1 MRILNFGVELS
12 DLFFDFKD
20 VVFISFKVLGLNRIG
35 FIVDICKD
43 GRWFV
48 IDRELYGC

>member
-1 MRILNFGVELS
+1 
-12 DLFFDFKD
+12 
-20 VVFISFKVLGLNRIG
+20 VLGSNRTG
-35 FIVDICKD
+35 LIVDIRKD